1 VTKVLRGF
9 PTFNS
14 LGVSA
19 KTSRRLL
26 GTRSTQFLLQNRPSQ
41 LNQELRLST
50 AGDNRQKLAVGYL
63 ISMIQNFVLG
73 WLGNGL
79 STPGDKLWIAL
90 ASKPP

>member
-1 VTKVLRGF
+1 
-9 PTFNS
+9 
-14 LGVSA
+14 
-19 KTSRRLL
+19 
-26 GTRSTQFLLQNRPSQ
+26 
-41 LNQELRLST
+41 LST